1 MEANKGLLIIIALV
15 LAGAL
20 GVLIASREP
29 STILPIAFGLM
40 LLVVAF
46 LSTPASL
53 YILVFSMLLSPE
65 FLSGD
70 LGGSVTTASRG
81 VTLRFDD
88 FLLVVIGF
96 VWLAKMAFFK
106 GGMLFSRT
114 PLNGPIMFYIMM
126 AAVSTLIG
134 LLEGRVKGMT
144 GFLFVLKYYEYVLI
158 YFMVVSSV
166 ETEKQAKNLLIASL
180 VTCFLVSLF
189 AISQI
194 PSGERASAPFE
205 GETGEPNTLG
215 GYLVF
220 MLSIVAGLI
229 LTPESLRRKWP
240 LYVLFVAGAIGL
252 FATLSRSSFL
262 AAGVVVMVLSLRL
275 LRRKPI
281 LAPIIL
287 IALLA
292 TPWWAPEAVT
302 NRVLFTFTQPVE
314 EGQIRIGAVR
324 VDTSTS
330 ERLRSWEHGARYWQS
345 YPIWGTGVTGGPF
358 MDAMYPRVMTEM
370 GTVGLVAFFILIGA
384 LFRMGWSTY
393 QQATDPFPRGVA
405 MGFLLGLVGL
415 LVHSLGANTF
425 IIVRIMEPFWLVA
438 ALVARSKIIGQARMA
453 AEAQPSTSTPVL
465 ERGRGKSGSPVWTNP
480 RLARLSKPR

>member
-1 MEANKGLLIIIALV
+1 MEANKGLLILVALA

-20 GVLIASREP
+20 GTLIVFNEP
-29 STILPIAFGLM
+29 TTILPIFFGLL

-65 FLSGD
+65 FLAGG
-70 LGGSVTTASRG
+70 LGAGVTAGRG
-81 VTLRFDD
+81 ITLRFDD
-88 FLLVVIGF
+88 FLLIVIGF
-96 VWLAKMAFFK
+96 VWLAKRAFFK
-106 GGMLFSRT
+106 GDTLFTRT
-114 PLNGPIMFYIMM
+114 PLNGPIMFYIAMT
-126 AAVSTLIG
+126 AVATLIG
-134 LLEGRVKGMT
+134 VLEGRVKGMT
-144 GFLFVLKYYEYVLI
+144 GFFFVLKYYEYVLI

-180 VTCFLVSLF
+180 ATCFFVSLF

-194 PSGERASAPFE
+194 PGGERASAPFE
-205 GETGEPNTLG
+205 GENGEPNTLG

-220 MLSIVAGLI
+220 MLSIVTGLI
-229 LTPESLRRKWP
+229 LTPGSLRRQWT
-240 LYVLFVAGAIGL
+240 LYVLLVLGAIGL

-262 AAGVVVMVLSLRL
+262 AAGVVVLVLSVRL

-281 LAPIIL
+281 IAPIIL
-287 IALLA
+287 IALL
-292 TPWWAPEAVT
+292 TIPWWAPEAVSD
-302 NRVLFTFTQPVE
+302 RILFTFSQPVT

-330 ERLRSWEHGARYWQS
+330 DRLRSWQQGAQYWQS
-345 YPIWGTGVTGGPF
+345 YPIFGIGVTGGPF
-358 MDAMYPRVMTEM
+358 MDAMYPRVLTET

-384 LFRMGWSTY
+384 LFRMGWSAY
-393 QQATDPFPRGVA
+393 RQAKDPFPRGLA
-405 MGFLLGLVGL
+405 MGFLLGFVGL
-415 LVHSLGANTF
+415 LVHAVGANSF

-438 ALVARSKIIGQARMA
+438 ALVARGPMTVRANKA
-453 AEAQPSTSTPVL
+453 AEVQSPIPSAVV
-465 ERGRGKSGSPVWTNP
+465 ERGRGKLGSPAWSDP